1 MAAIIKKWTKYLPS
15 SFDYD
20 NMMIEYKYGIIDNL
34 DNEDINKFKIEKYH
48 DNSVYVPTDTG
59 TATGVVETHK
69 NTINNIKNIKNP
81 LERKFLL
88 KAKIN
93 ALEEYVEH
101 LENLLK
107 SQELYIQQLETK
119 TVPTHKKRLSF

>member
-15 SFDYD
+15 SFNYD
-20 NMMIEYKYGIIDNL
+20 NMMIEYKYGIID
-34 DNEDINKFKIEKYH
+34 DIINEDINKFKIENFH
-48 DNSVYVPTDTG
+48 DNSLFQIDQLEVPTMTS
-59 TATGVVETHK
+59 VVETHK
-69 NTINNIKNIKNP
+69 KTINNMKNP

-101 LENLLK
+101 LEYLLK

>member
-15 SFDYD
+15 SFNYD
-20 NMMIEYKYGIIDNL
+20 NMMIEYKYGIID
-34 DNEDINKFKIEKYH
+34 DVINEDINKFKIENFH
-48 DNSVYVPTDTG
+48 DNSVFQIDHLEVPTMTS
-59 TATGVVETHK
+59 VVETHK
-69 NTINNIKNIKNP
+69 KTINNMKNP

-88 KAKIN
+88 KAKIS

-101 LENLLK
+101 LEYLLK